1 MTQDTMRAW
10 AAAGRRWTNR
20 IGVAAALLALTQAAA
35 APAAAQIVKPPKT
48 PPPAGEYQNITVI
61 LPASWDTRSVTF
73 ETRGLSEDTFLHRA
87 YPFQFNCPADSVC
100 YIGSLRTDIRNRG
113 LYDIEFVATDG
124 QGRTRIVRGE
134 FEIGKPEDHDGDGMP
149 NMWEQTYGL
158 GPANGGPGDD
168 PDGDGVPNIEEYRR
182 GTHPLGRYVQY
193 FGESSSGDRQQ
204 MAPCVYWGI
213 TTIHAWPNA
222 FRYRLIGDDGRQI
235 VVAPGPGFT
244 NCPMS
249 PYYYVADRVVA
260 IEVES
265 ETPIAVERTLERPVP
280 NIYADPNDV
289 LYAQAATQPS
299 PEWHFAQGSVSDPLG
314 VFLLAYNP
322 QDTAVE
328 ATYTFYGVRGE
339 SGRVVTRTLAP
350 HARTTFWV
358 DADEPGLAGKDGA
371 VVVRASA
378 PILMDRGL
386 RWNPPG
392 RTVPHDSSSAGASAA
407 SARWYFPH
415 VDASR
420 RSDERLIIGNP
431 TEHPTTVEF
440 TLVHGVRAPAASRV
454 SVGPMSQVM
463 VRTADFGRDATVGVI
478 ATSTTGVPVV
488 VELAQRGVTAS
499 GVHWAYSTPG
509 TTKAATEWALP
520 QIRQGLGG
528 DGLERG
534 LVLMNPS
541 GLDAEVEVL
550 SEVEKDDVSTRP
562 VRYLVHVPAGRF
574 KVMPVANVEPSST
587 NPDLSE
593 TLSFRIENAT
603 IRSLPG
609 PDGRPA
615 VPIVAA
621 RTSLV
626 TAGGTPGARRE
637 HTILPR
643 AQP

>member
-1 MTQDTMRAW
+1 MTQRAMRTR
-10 AAAGRRWTNR
+10 AAVT
-20 IGVAAALLALTQAAA
+20 LLMLALAS
-35 APAAAQIVKPPKT
+35 APAAAGQIVKPPKT

-73 ETRGLSEDTFLHRA
+73 EARGLSEDTFLHRA
-87 YPFQFNCPADSVC
+87 IRSDFNCPADSAC
-100 YIGSLRTDIRNRG
+100 YIARLRTDIRNRG
-113 LYDIEFVATDG
+113 LYDIEFVVTDG
-124 QGRTRIVRGE
+124 EGRTRAVKGE
-134 FEIGKPEDHDGDGMP
+134 FEIGKPQDRDGDGMP
-149 NMWEQTYGL
+149 DMWESSYGL
-158 GPANGGPGDD
+158 AGANGGPNDD

-182 GTHPLGRYVQY
+182 GTHPLARYVQY
-193 FGESSSGDRQQ
+193 FGESSAGDRQQ
-204 MAPCVYWGI
+204 MSPCVYWGI
-213 TTIHAWPNA
+213 STNRLWPNA
-222 FRYRLIGDDGRQI
+222 FRFRLIGDDGRQI

-249 PYYYVADRVVA
+249 LQQYVADRVVA

-265 ETPIAVERTLERPVP
+265 EQPMAVERTLERPVA
-280 NIYADPNDV
+280 NSYTNPNDV

-299 PEWHFAQGSVSDPLG
+299 PEWHFAQGSLSDPVD

-328 ATYTFYGVRGE
+328 ATYTFYGVPGQPA
-339 SGRVVTRTLAP
+339 RVVTRTLPP
-350 HARTTFWV
+350 HARTTVWV
-358 DADEPGLAGKDGA
+358 DADAPDLASRDSA

-392 RTVPHDSSSAGASAA
+392 RTVPHDSSSAGAPAA

-415 VDASR
+415 VDALR
-420 RSDERLIIGNP
+420 QSDERLVIGNP

-440 TLVHGVRAPAASRV
+440 TLVHGSRAPASSRV
-454 SVGPMSQVM
+454 SVGPMSQVT
-463 VRTADFGRDATVGVI
+463 VRTADFGRDAMIGVI

-488 VELAQRGVTAS
+488 VELVQRGVSAS
-499 GVHWAYSTPG
+499 GVAWAYSAPG
-509 TTKAATEWALP
+509 TTDTATEWVLT
-520 QIRQGLGG
+520 QMRQAGNGNG

-541 GLDAEVEVL
+541 GIDAEVEVL
-550 SEVEKDDVSTRP
+550 SQVEKDDVSFRP

-574 KVMPVANVEPSST
+574 KVMPVVDVEPSPT

-593 TLSFRIENAT
+593 TLSFRIGDAT

-615 VPIVAA
+615 IPIVAA

-626 TAGGTPGARRE
+626 TAAGEHGARRE

-643 AQP
+643 PQQP